1 MTTAVTTKEKI
12 DEENIVFLVDSH
24 CHLQDEKFGD
34 QIEEVLKRAE
44 KCDVHRFACC
54 GTRSTDWQKVLDL
67 AKKDTRIIPGLA
79 WHPWYI
85 GEKEVMHRI
94 RSSYEEEEEKNES
107 IPPWLKELEMQ
118 LQIHPHAFIGEC
130 GLDGNPRFRSYFE
143 WQKEVLRHHMILAD
157 RLGRPLTVHCVNA
170 WEEFDRLVTD
180 YVATRGHEQRAPL
193 KIQLHSFSGSKDQVQ
208 RLLRWEK
215 YAQEGNRPSPVEI
228 FFSLS
233 GTITFPQRR
242 KLREAI
248 PWIPMN
254 RLLIE
259 TDAPSLPVYRSE
271 DVSNPDSSIV
281 CEPSDL
287 TLVLKSL
294 CELRNL
300 TDDNQLKKFLYANS
314 RYFFGS
320 SWFPDRGDKMT
331 NCDCPNMSS

>member
-1 MTTAVTTKEKI
+1 MTTVTKKENSHDK
-12 DEENIVFLVDSH
+12 EEEDLSFLVDAH
-24 CHLQDEKFGD
+24 CHLQDEGFGD
-34 QIEEVLKRAE
+34 RIEEILKKAE
-44 KCDVHRFACC
+44 HCGVYRFACC

-67 AKKDTRIIPGLA
+67 AERDTRIIPGLA

-85 GEKEVMHRI
+85 GEIEAMHTT
-94 RSSYEEEEEKNES
+94 RSNENES
-107 IPPWLKELEMQ
+107 ISWLEELERQ
-118 LQIHPHAFIGEC
+118 LQLHPHAYIGEC

-170 WEEFDRLVTD
+170 WAEFDRLVAD
-180 YVATRGHEQRAPL
+180 YVEIRGNEQRSPL

-215 YAQEGNRPSPVEI
+215 HAQERSRRSPVEI

-248 PWIPMN
+248 LWIPMN

-259 TDAPSLPVYRSE
+259 TDAPSIPVYRSE
-271 DVSNPDSSIV
+271 GVSNPDSSVI

-287 TLVLKSL
+287 ILVLKSL
-294 CELRNL
+294 CELRNM
-300 TDDNQLKKFLYANS
+300 TDNQLRILLYANS

-320 SWFPDRGDKMT
+320 IWFPDR
-331 NCDCPNMSS
+331 CDEVTR